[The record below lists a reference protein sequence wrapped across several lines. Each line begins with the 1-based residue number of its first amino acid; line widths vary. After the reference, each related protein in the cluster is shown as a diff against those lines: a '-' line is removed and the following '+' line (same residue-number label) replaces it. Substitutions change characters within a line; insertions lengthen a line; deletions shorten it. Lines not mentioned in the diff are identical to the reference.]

1 MSASPCDALGAGVG
15 GFGEKPVRGLSLIP
29 HAVVVWPAT
38 IAGVAFGPVVLL
50 AVILPGLLMLMVRDR
65 RVRAHA
71 LLAVAL
77 GAAIAGPVGRAHAA
91 ELSLDEAL
99 SIRNVVTEV
108 QVALGE
114 QPSEPR
120 KTRAWDTARA
130 RASARPVTPTI
141 SVGAGKQEL
150 PGNGRIVLTWS
161 EKTRGENPFSLAR
174 GEILTARGYA
184 ERDGSTL
191 FLDVTEWERSKVANE
206 KNEGFA
212 SRIGRFLEDWRNAR
226 KDLVRE
232 TSAFLPLNESA
243 LVVGMTLGDVTGLD
257 KDTKDAMATSG
268 LTHLVAASGANIALT
283 YAFVTLPLLAFG
295 VRRKARVVAGAV
307 GIVVYVAAVGSEP
320 SLLRAALMAVPL
332 MIGRYWGFRTPAVNA
347 LALTVLTWCLLD
359 PSLVGEVGF
368 VLSVGATWAIL
379 ALSVPLADVLQQVS
393 GGRIS
398 RNLALV
404 LAVPTVAQAACTPV
418 LLLLAP
424 ETSVWAVPANIAAEI
439 VVAPATVVGFAG
451 ILVAHVWPPLAMP
464 FFAVSGAGAHILVL
478 IAQVSSSLPGAHIA
492 LPVGAT
498 GALTVAGV
506 IVLVGLTLWLR
517 KRREVR
523 LAIAFVVIVLLV
535 VGGSRIVRHD
545 AGDWDVVMCDVGQ
558 GDAMLVRAGE
568 HTVLIDTGPDPAKL
582 ASCLDR
588 ASVES
593 IDLLVVTHP
602 HADHDGGIPAL
613 EGQWAPESAWVCPLD
628 TSTEP
633 KLPRAEVEAVLA
645 PRTETLGALSLE
657 VVWPRSAEEARVVGA
672 GEGGGEESALNDCS
686 ISMLVKAPGWSA
698 LTLGDLEP
706 NAQASLARS
715 GVVEPVEFVKVAHHG
730 SRRQAPELYERS
742 RAALA
747 VIGVGENTFGHP
759 HPRTLTM
766 LERQGAVL
774 RRTDT
779 DGMLAFERTP
789 EGWRVVPLP

>member
-1 MSASPCDALGAGVG
+1 MNASPCDDVGAGVG

-77 GAAIAGPVGRAHAA
+77 GAALAGPVGRAHAA

-120 KTRAWDTARA
+120 KTRAWDAAHA
-130 RASARPVTPTI
+130 RASARPVTSTI

-161 EKTRGENPFSLAR
+161 EKTRGENPFALAR

-184 ERDGSTL
+184 ERDGATL

-295 VRRKARVVAGAV
+295 VRRKARVVAGAL
-307 GIVVYVAAVGSEP
+307 GIVVYVAAVGPEP

-359 PSLVGEVGF
+359 PSLVREVGF

-379 ALSVPLADVLQQVS
+379 ALSVPLARLIQKVS
-393 GGRIS
+393 GGRVS

-404 LAVPTVAQAACTPV
+404 LSVPTVAQAACTPV

-439 VVAPATVVGFAG
+439 VVAPATVIGFAG
-451 ILVAHVWPPLAMP
+451 ILVAHVWPPLGVP
-464 FFAVSGAGAHILVL
+464 FIAVSGAGAHVLVL
-478 IAQVSSSLPGAHIA
+478 IATVSAGLPGAHIA
-492 LPVGAT
+492 LPAGAS
-498 GALTVAGV
+498 GALVVSGV
-506 IVLVGLTLWLR
+506 LVLVGLTLWLR
-517 KRREVR
+517 NRREVR
-523 LAIAFVVIVLLV
+523 FALAFVAVAILV
-535 VGGSRIVRHD
+535 AGGSRLASRGV
-545 AGDWDVVMCDVGQ
+545 GEWDVVMCDVGQ
-558 GDAMLVRAGE
+558 GDAMLVRAGRQ
-568 HTVLIDTGPDPAKL
+568 TVLIDTGPDPELL
-582 ASCLDR
+582 AHCLDR
-588 ASVES
+588 ARVDSV
-593 IDLLVVTHP
+593 DLLVVTHP
-602 HADHDGGIPAL
+602 HADHDGGLPAL
-613 EGQWAPESAWVCPLD
+613 TGRWVPKTAWVCPLD
-628 TSTEP
+628 TSTGA
-633 KLPRAEVEAVLA
+633 KLPHTEVETVLA
-645 PRTETLGALSLE
+645 PRTETVGSLSLE
-657 VVWPRSAEEARVVGA
+657 VLWPRSAEEARALGA

-686 ISMLVKAPGWSA
+686 ISMRVEAPEWSA

-706 NAQASLARS
+706 DAQEQLARS
-715 GVVEPVEFVKVAHHG
+715 GSVEPVDLVKVAHHG
-730 SRRQAPELYERS
+730 SRRQAPELYE
-742 RAALA
+742 AAHAPLA
-747 VIGVGENTFGHP
+747 VVGVGENTFGHP
-759 HPRTLTM
+759 HPKTLAM
-766 LERQGAVL
+766 FERQGAVL
-774 RRTDT
+774 RRTDEE
-779 DGMLAFERTP
+779 GMLVLTRTDA
-789 EGWRVVPLP
+789 GWTVRTK